1 MLKVGN
7 RVSAVRTFTAE
18 QVTGF
23 AALSEDFNPVHL
35 DAAYASSTPF
45 GQRIVHG
52 MFVSAMFSSLLAEKL
67 PGPGTIYLGQELS
80 FKKPVFFDER
90 ITATV
95 EIVEIPKPGVFKLR
109 TTCTKENGE
118 VAIEGSAVVM
128 NKRVACEVSP
138 PAAEPAR
145 KSAA

>member
-1 MLKVGN
+1 MLKVGH

-23 AALSEDFNPVHL
+23 AELSKDFNPVHV
-35 DAAYASSTPF
+35 DAAYASTTPF

-80 FKKPVFFDER
+80 FKKPVFLDER

-95 EIVEIPKPGVFKLR
+95 EVVEIPKPGVFKLQ

-118 VAIEGSAVVM
+118 VAIVGTALVM
-128 NKRVACEVSP
+128 NKQVPCEVSA
-138 PAAEPAR
+138 PAGAAR

>member
-1 MLKVGN
+1 MLKVGH

-23 AALSEDFNPVHL
+23 AELSKDFNPVHV
-35 DAAYASSTPF
+35 DAAYASTTPF

-52 MFVSAMFSSLLAEKL
+52 MFVSAMFSSLLAEEL

-80 FKKPVFFDER
+80 FKKPVFLDER
-90 ITATV
+90 ITAVV
-95 EIVEIPKPGVFKLR
+95 EIVEIPKAGVFKLK

-128 NKRVACEVSP
+128 NKQVPCEVSA
-138 PAAEPAR
+138 PAGAAR